1 MRANLGATLLS
12 QRSNDPIRLAPGGP
26 NARTT
31 SVSAADMTVT
41 TITFGVNW
49 SY

>member
-1 MRANLGATLLS
+1 MVESDEFIGIT
-12 QRSNDPIRLAPGGP
+12 
-26 NARTT
+26 NARAT